1 VGEHPIFADLCRDA
15 HEIARAHPHPDA
27 AFLRTQSAW
36 DPFAFVD
43 LCAACLAGRA
53 YCEELAR
60 LVQQREWELLFH
72 HCWKHAV
79 GQA

>member
-1 VGEHPIFADLCRDA
+1 LAC
-15 HEIARAHPHPDA
+15 
-27 AFLRTQSAW
+27 

-53 YCEELAR
+53 SCEELAR
-60 LVQQREWELLFH
+60 LVQRREWELLFH

-79 GQA
+79 GKA